1 MKLRYFSLLMSFAS
15 TSLRSKRSLM
25 WLLSISLMLLLLL
38 HLPHQKKVAPLTPN
52 RILHNLMSQST
63 TLFVVEA
70 VVDVIVVEAVVA
82 VAVVVAILTYSVK
95 CAPRLAIVP

>member
-1 MKLRYFSLLMSFAS
+1 
-15 TSLRSKRSLM
+15 
-25 WLLSISLMLLLLL
+25 MLLLLL

-70 VVDVIVVEAVVA
+70 VVDVIVVEAVV
-82 VAVVVAILTYSVK
+82 VAILTYSVK